1 VWEIGIPSSIW
12 EVFEEALEEWWPVDQ
27 ELADLGDGGLSSIF
41 LLFCLSRGV

>member
-1 VWEIGIPSSIW
+1 
-12 EVFEEALEEWWPVDQ
+12 VDQ